1 MHTSL
6 TASSPRERSETQPRK
21 PSENTGL
28 VEQIE
33 GEPRLVIQVPNEPF
47 RFLVQSESTAE
58 KYLVDIQEAGW
69 TGWCNC
75 AHFLCR
81 LAPKIA
87 QGERGATVRCKHLR
101 KAREFFLETVLP
113 KLADAMGMSEP
124 EVFETAKPATEYM
137 KLRNEFLAKH
147 RRCAVF
153 PALFATECHHSR
165 GKLGSLLTDSRFFIP
180 VSRLGHNKI
189 DANREW
195 ARGQYWN
202 GIPLLCARGEWNTQP

>member
-1 MHTSL
+1 MHTSS
-6 TASSPRERSETQPRK
+6 TASSPNERSETPPRK

-28 VEQIE
+28 VEQIA
-33 GEPRLVIQVPNEPF
+33 GEPF

-58 KYLVDIQEAGW
+58 KYVVDIQEAGW

-75 AHFLCR
+75 PHFLCR

-87 QGERGATVRCKHLR
+87 QGERGKVYRCKHLR
-101 KAREFFLETVLP
+101 FAREFFLETVLP

-153 PALFATECHHSR
+153 PALFATEIHHAFGRS
-165 GKLGSLLTDSRFFIP
+165 GSLLLETKLWIP
-180 VSRLGHNKI
+180 VSRLGHNFV
-189 DANREW
+189 DANRNK
-195 ARGQYWN
+195 AREMTWN
-202 GIPLLCARGEWNTQP
+202 GIPLLAPIGEWNNPRKERLT